1 MNNKKEIFCT
11 LGPSTF
17 NKDFLKFSNN
27 KISLLRLN
35 MSHIKIKGLKRT
47 IMFIRKYSKVPI
59 CIDTEGAQIR
69 TIIRK
74 RGKYKTNQRLSIY
87 KNKGNF
93 NVYPSEVFDKIKKND
108 FLSIG
113 FDGLEIK
120 VMKANQ
126 NILRCRV
133 IKGGTIENNKGIHLI
148 NRSIRL
154 NFLTEKDKIAI
165 NMAKKMSINHYA
177 LSFTNTHKDI
187 LKFDKLLK
195 NKIKIFKLETKSA
208 LKNLNKIITINR
220 KTGKRIV
227 ALIVVHLFG
236 NVVEIDK
243 LLRICKKKN
252 ISLIEDA
259 AESVGSFYYS
269 GKYRNRHT
277 GTVGKIGCLSFNG
290 NKIITAGG
298 GGMILTNDLKIA
310 KRAKYLTTQAKDDNI
325 NYIHNDI
332 GYNFRLSNLQAALGI
347 AQLESLPSYIRRKRK
362 IHKIYKKKINKIAG
376 LRVSETSNS
385 SKCNYWLNIVE
396 FKKKISKNI
405 FLKIIKY
412 LQKNGIQARPIWYPN
427 HLQRKYKNCQTYRLD
442 NIQKIY
448 QNRLC
453 IPSSSQLTKNQQN
466 FVCDKIKNVYE
477 KFIN

>member
-1 MNNKKEIFCT
+1 MINLHE
-11 LGPSTF
+11 P
-17 NKDFLKFSNN
+17 
-27 KISLLRLN
+27 
-35 MSHIKIKGLKRT
+35 
-47 IMFIRKYSKVPI
+47 FITGNEWKYVKN
-59 CIDTEGAQIR
+59 C
-69 TIIRK
+69 
-74 RGKYKTNQRLSIY
+74 L
-87 KNKGNF
+87 NKGWVSSSGSYVNLF
-93 NVYPSEVFDKIKKND
+93 EKKIAKYTGSKYAIACVNGTSALQLSLKLVGTHSGDEVIVPSMTFIAPVNAISYNNAMPIFMDNNDNYTIDINKTLEFIEKKTKTIKK
-108 FLSIG
+108 
-113 FDGLEIK
+113 
-120 VMKANQ
+120 
-126 NILRCRV
+126 
-133 IKGGTIENNKGIHLI
+133 
-148 NRSIRL
+148 
-154 NFLTEKDKIAI
+154 
-165 NMAKKMSINHYA
+165 KK
-177 LSFTNTHKDI
+177 
-187 LKFDKLLK
+187 
-195 NKIKIFKLETKSA
+195 
-208 LKNLNKIITINR
+208 KIITINR

-396 FKKKISKNI
+396 FKKKNIKEYFFKN
-405 FLKIIKY
+405 Y
-412 LQKNGIQARPIWYPN
+412 
-427 HLQRKYKNCQTYRLD
+427 
-442 NIQKIY
+442 
-448 QNRLC
+448 
-453 IPSSSQLTKNQQN
+453 
-466 FVCDKIKNVYE
+466 
-477 KFIN
+477 